1 MICITCANWSPKT
14 GDPKLARLGFAPCR
28 TLSPGKWVTFAAR
41 YERDCE
47 HHRQAV
53 FQLADQGLDTLAPGI
68 QDNVGGIQV
77 KGVALSI
84 EFLESLQRI
93 VDLQ

>member
-1 MICITCANWSPKT
+1 MVTCITCANWSPKT

-41 YERDCE
+41 YERDCK

-53 FQLADQGLDTLAPGI
+53 DM
-68 QDNVGGIQV
+68 V
-77 KGVALSI
+77 
-84 EFLESLQRI
+84 
-93 VDLQ
+93 VDKRREWLK